1 MKVRCVTK
9 PDESGELALKH
20 RQFSYTLLRIV
31 YVYTRS
37 IQAYVHTLAL
47 SLFLSFFLVYSVTCA
62 CLFIVDGRK
71 ITLDEKTG
79 GIILSRLA
87 FPFCKHTCIHTQT
100 MYSRSS
106 LVSSSLLN
114 LLCLDSS
121 SFLITLHFLSSSS
134 GSASPGFRYRWWH
147 PNPTANIFPRAVSTV
162 SDSRPFW
169 VLATSV
175 DGSYLFLHC
184 WDASYL
190 LLIAKRRHIIRKLK
204 KSCQKTFCR
213 RLLDWRRLLSPK
225 TGERHQTWH

>member
-1 MKVRCVTK
+1 MRDETRRVRGIGFKAQTVFIYFT
-9 PDESGELALKH
+9 PH
-20 RQFSYTLLRIV
+20 I
-31 YVYTRS
+31 
-37 IQAYVHTLAL
+37 IQAYVHTPL
-47 SLFLSFFLVYSVTCA
+47 SFLSFFLVYSVTCA

-147 PNPTANIFPRAVSTV
+147 PNPTANVFPRAVSTV

-169 VLATSV
+169 
-175 DGSYLFLHC
+175 
-184 WDASYL
+184 
-190 LLIAKRRHIIRKLK
+190 
-204 KSCQKTFCR
+204 Q
-213 RLLDWRRLLSPK
+213 RLLTALIFFFIVETPLIFSSSQNDATL
-225 TGERHQTWH
+225 